1 MRKTGLTDRQEL
13 ILMNPLKLPTTCLT
27 RPGDAAG

>member
-1 MRKTGLTDRQEL
+1 MRETGLTDRHEL

-27 RPGDAAG
+27 RPWEVAG